1 MQQVSLP
8 LNGFYQ
14 VSDIKPLS
22 HSSKQ
27 TDRLEGGEEDW
38 PDWSD
43 RDEGERR
50 EGKPVQIHIQASEV
64 VGSVST
70 RLTQETTEEEPWED
84 FEDTDSNLFPTAPF
98 ADSVVL
104 MPPRGSTS
112 ASVKHAPQTL
122 KLGSS
127 KPLKLTSTLPEST
140 QSRSPPSWDNARGQ
154 KTDSRKSHHPSVP
167 EHRSTVPQVSGRT
180 EGLGDEFTIK
190 VKKKVE
196 EDPELDLFADMVPDI
211 KLSSS
216 ALLPIEK
223 SARDAGPSGA
233 SPTNTRALETNSFFD
248 TSTLT
253 AKFAA
258 ANLSEVCVLFLVF
271 LNIFQLEMFIV
282 MV

>member
-14 VSDIKPLS
+14 DSEIKPLS

-27 TDRLEGGEEDW
+27 TYRLEGGEEDW

-98 ADSVVL
+98 ADSVIL

-127 KPLKLTSTLPEST
+127 KPLKLTSTLQEST

-167 EHRSTVPQVSGRT
+167 GHRSTEPKVSDRT
-180 EGLGDEFTIK
+180 EVLGDEFTIK

-196 EDPELDLFADMVPDI
+196 QDPEVDLFADMVPDI

-258 ANLSEVCVLFLVF
+258 ANLSEVCDVF
-271 LNIFQLEMFIV
+271 STFEYFSA
-282 MV
+282 